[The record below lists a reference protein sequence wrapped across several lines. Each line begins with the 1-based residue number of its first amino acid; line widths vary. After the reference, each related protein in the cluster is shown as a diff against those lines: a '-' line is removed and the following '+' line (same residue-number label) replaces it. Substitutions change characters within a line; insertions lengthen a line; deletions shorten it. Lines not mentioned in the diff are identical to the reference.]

1 MDAARSLDNVAIALP
16 ASIYVFAIIAEL
28 LGKRGCN
35 RPVKHRNFSGPEMRG
50 TRPPGTARAK
60 GLLNRYARTKKRAA
74 SIGVAT
80 TVVAFG
86 QGNGIVRAA
95 KGERARHTR

>member
-1 MDAARSLDNVAIALP
+1 MHGITTAGVIW
-16 ASIYVFAIIAEL
+16 
-28 LGKRGCN
+28 KQGCN
-35 RPVKHRNFSGPEMRG
+35 RPVKHRNFSGPEMSG

-60 GLLNRYARTKKRAA
+60 GRLNGYARTKKRAA

-80 TVVAFG
+80 AVVAFR

-95 KGERARHTR
+95 KG